1 MAAKGIAVSGLVDA
15 LNRTSCGARTGSTPG
30 APRRSARDVLDA
42 LLTKR
47 ALFWRLG
54 FIPLAIGV
62 GIAGDGLWFK

>member
-1 MAAKGIAVSGLVDA
+1 MGEP
-15 LNRTSCGARTGSTPG
+15 CQ
-30 APRRSARDVLDA
+30 
-42 LLTKR
+42 

>member
-1 MAAKGIAVSGLVDA
+1 MATNGRAVSGRVDA
-15 LNRTSCGARTGSTPG
+15 LNGTSCGARTGSTPG
-30 APRRSARDVLDA
+30 ALQRSVRDFLDA
-42 LLTKR
+42 LLTTR

>member
-1 MAAKGIAVSGLVDA
+1 MWRPDRIDAWCPAAL
-15 LNRTSCGARTGSTPG
+15 GARF
-30 APRRSARDVLDA
+30 LDA
-42 LLTKR
+42 LLTTR